1 MSTPGER
8 RDKSLPAVAK
18 TAVAVK
24 NKWYRFDPTAG
35 NPKDAIIVA
44 VLGGD
49 AAGVSENGTDAVG
62 DTFGITVAGLRSI
75 DVPATVVTAGKYAMS
90 DANGDTIDYVKATE
104 PAKNM
109 ALGLIMTTSTG
120 GAGQQVS
127 VEVFEK
133 PLVNPDLYPG

>member
-24 NKWYRFDPTAG
+24 DKWYRFDPTVG

-62 DTFGITVAGLRSI
+62 DTFGITTAGLRWV
-75 DVPATVVTAGKYAMS
+75 DVPASVVTAGKYAMS
-90 DANGDTIDYVKATE
+90 DANGDTIDYVEAVD

-120 GAGQQVS
+120 GAGEQVS

-133 PLVNPDLYPG
+133 ALTNPDPYPG

>member
-24 NKWYRFDPTAG
+24 NKWYRFDPTVG

-44 VLGGD
+44 DLGGD

-62 DTFGITVAGLRSI
+62 DSFGITAAGIRWVSAAASVVA
-75 DVPATVVTAGKYAMS
+75 VNTYVMV
-90 DANGDTIDYVKATE
+90 DASGDTIAYVKATE
-104 PAKNM
+104 PAKNL
-109 ALGLIMTTSTG
+109 ALGLALTTTTG
-120 GAGQQVS
+120 GAGEEVS
-127 VEVFEK
+127 VKIFDK